1 MVWRYLTPRSELPAS
16 WGLMS
21 PSFPGWRDDPDEC
34 GPAPSC
40 CYRSHQAWP
49 LPVRSVINVTYGADS
64 QPSYS
69 PQGHLGVD
77 KRAWFPPH
85 ALVRTPS
92 VRQNRMGGLRP
103 RLSHAAYSAR
113 SRLRKPPWRVCPV
126 RDISGSRAVRM
137 VLAGSQLRTPLTI
150 VFAWPCVLAVCS
162 GGAVRQLWAARR
174 FGDAGSNIPTRA
186 AGRHRLWGSWTVS
199 AGGSCEAVRLSSVP
213 DNRR

>member
-1 MVWRYLTPRSELPAS
+1 MINAS
-16 WGLMS
+16 
-21 PSFPGWRDDPDEC
+21 
-34 GPAPSC
+34 
-40 CYRSHQAWP
+40 
-49 LPVRSVINVTYGADS
+49 YGADS

-77 KRAWFPPH
+77 KRAWLPPH

-186 AGRHRLWGSWTVS
+186 AGRHRLWGSWTVL

>member
-1 MVWRYLTPRSELPAS
+1 
-16 WGLMS
+16 MS
-21 PSFPGWRDDPDEC
+21 PNFPGWRDDPDEC
-34 GPAPSC
+34 GPGPSC

-49 LPVRSVINVTYGADS
+49 LPVRSVINATYGGDS

-103 RLSHAAYSAR
+103 RLSHAAYSGR

-162 GGAVRQLWAARR
+162 GGAVRQCGRRDGLVMPLLTCPPELRAGIAYGVPGRSRHVGAAKQ
-174 FGDAGSNIPTRA
+174 
-186 AGRHRLWGSWTVS
+186 
-199 AGGSCEAVRLSSVP
+199 
-213 DNRR
+213 

>member
-1 MVWRYLTPRSELPAS
+1 MAAASTVSDQCDLWR
-16 WGLMS
+16 GLAAFVFAAGS
-21 PSFPGWRDDPDEC
+21 LGSGQARLVSTSRFGSDPS
-34 GPAPSC
+34 
-40 CYRSHQAWP
+40 
-49 LPVRSVINVTYGADS
+49 I
-64 QPSYS
+64 
-69 PQGHLGVD
+69 
-77 KRAWFPPH
+77 
-85 ALVRTPS
+85 
-92 VRQNRMGGLRP
+92 RQNRMGGLRP
-103 RLSHAAYSAR
+103 RLSHAAYSVR

-174 FGDAGSNIPTRA
+174 FGDASSNMPTRA